1 MENLSVRP
9 PTLLAFT
16 PYLAASVAHLGRRL
30 AEGVLAEHDLRLPHF
45 AVLAALA
52 DFGPLAQH
60 ELADRLDG
68 NRSHLVGY
76 VDHLQSR
83 GLVRRE
89 RDARDRRRQHV
100 TLTAEGTAQLGLIG
114 DDLRHAD
121 ETFLAALTD
130 CDRQTLT
137 GLLRRVLEANDQS
150 RQLECPGVGAAA
162 PRTAQP
168 SG

>member
-30 AEGVLAEHDLRLPHF
+30 AEGVLAEHELRLPHF

-52 DFGPLAQH
+52 DFGSLAQH
-60 ELADRLDG
+60 ELADRLGG

-83 GLVRRE
+83 GLVSRE
-89 RDARDRRRQHV
+89 RDERDRRRQHV
-100 TLTAEGTAQLGLIG
+100 ALTAEGEAQLRLVG
-114 DDLRHAD
+114 DALRHAD
-121 ETFLAALTD
+121 ETFLAALD
-130 CDRQTLT
+130 ECDRRTLT
-137 GLLRRVLEANDQS
+137 GLLRRVLAANDQA
-150 RQLECPGVGAAA
+150 RQPLCPDGEAAG
-162 PRTAQP
+162 PRTVQP